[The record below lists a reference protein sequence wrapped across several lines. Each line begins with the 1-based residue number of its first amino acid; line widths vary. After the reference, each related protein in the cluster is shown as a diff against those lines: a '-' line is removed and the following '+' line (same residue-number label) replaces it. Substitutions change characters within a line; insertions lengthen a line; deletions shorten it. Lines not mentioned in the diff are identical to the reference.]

1 VQHARCRYS
10 PSTMAL
16 LLSPSNLS
24 QRPQS
29 DWAAA
34 EPMMQKSRR
43 KEHGANRRTGSID
56 THVGERLRQR
66 RVIRGLSL
74 DELASKLDVSAQQL
88 QKYEAGHNRI
98 TASRLYQCAAAL
110 DVPISSFYIGLPEPS
125 SQHENHNPQALPPTL
140 TGHIN
145 VQEVGELLR
154 IFSSIDDPKLRRKI
168 IELVDAFA
176 ATLRSAA

>member
-1 VQHARCRYS
+1 MH
-10 PSTMAL
+10 
-16 LLSPSNLS
+16 
-24 QRPQS
+24 
-29 DWAAA
+29 WAGA
-34 EPMMQKSRR
+34 EPMIHKSRR
-43 KEHGANRRTGSID
+43 KVHGANRRTGSID

-98 TASRLYQCAAAL
+98 TASRLYQCASAL
-110 DVPISSFYIGLPEPS
+110 DVPVSSFYLGLPETTSDQEDITAPIPS
-125 SQHENHNPQALPPTL
+125 PAP
-140 TGHIN
+140 TGHVN

-168 IELVDAFA
+168 IELVAAFA
-176 ATLRSAA
+176 ATLK

>member
-1 VQHARCRYS
+1 
-10 PSTMAL
+10 MI
-16 LLSPSNLS
+16 
-24 QRPQS
+24 
-29 DWAAA
+29 
-34 EPMMQKSRR
+34 QKSRR
-43 KEHGANRRTGSID
+43 KVQGANRRTGSID

-110 DVPISSFYIGLPEPS
+110 DVPVATFYIGLPEPS
-125 SQHENHNPQALPPTL
+125 SDHEHHPPPAP
-140 TGHIN
+140 TGHVN

-154 IFSSIDDPKLRRKI
+154 IFSSIDDPKLRRKLI
-168 IELVDAFA
+168 DLVETFA
-176 ATLRSAA
+176 ATLKKTD